1 MNHPTH
7 LLMLACALLAG
18 CSGPDAP
25 AERQA
30 APIRFAVAGR
40 LENPKIVEASGLAR
54 SQREPGTLW
63 TINDSGKPYL
73 YAIDHEGRHLGR
85 VDLNKSDNRDWEDL
99 ASFKFDGD
107 PYLLVADIGDNDAR
121 YKKRTIYIAKEP
133 RTDENKTK
141 VDWEIDF
148 EYPNGPRDAEAAAVD
163 VENERILVLTKR
175 DIPPAMYELPLRPDD
190 DKKVTATWLGTIDSL
205 PRPRRQDVEFATKSR
220 NWHWQPTGM
229 DISADGRA
237 AVILT
242 YRAVYYYLRRDG
254 QNWFDALN
262 TKPVRIS
269 LGNFQN
275 AEAVAFADDKRTVM
289 VTGENKNA
297 LLLRVDLNMPQ
308 PSAAA
313 KGDVTIMSFNVQNLF
328 DNVDDPGKDDKAY
341 LPLAAKQNDA
351 HIAACNEIE
360 VESWRNECL
369 TLDWS
374 DEALEF
380 KLGVI
385 AETIRQVNDGRGADV
400 IALQEVENI
409 NVLER
414 LRTDYLEDLGY
425 LPAILIEGTDTRGI
439 DVAFLSRLPLAAEP
453 ELHPL
458 LLPEFPDR
466 QGDTRG
472 VLQADFT
479 MPDGSI
485 LTGFS
490 VHFPAPFHPT
500 EMRVAAFEHLQG
512 LRAALPDDHHV
523 FAAGDFNTTSSEDA
537 REGLLDRY
545 ARPYWTLAHDIGC
558 GECDGTHYYSRN
570 DTWSFLDM
578 VLFAPARGE
587 NATAQ
592 IRADSV
598 AIANDYPAQAS
609 PDGTPERFRSEDKTG
624 VSDHWPMIAT
634 IELTQKQ

>member
-7 LLMLACALLAG
+7 LLVLACALLAG

-25 AERQA
+25 AERQKTTLG
-30 APIRFAVAGR
+30 FEVAGR
-40 LENPKIVEASGLAR
+40 LENPKIIEASGLAR
-54 SQREPGTLW
+54 SQREPGVLW

-73 YAIDHEGRHLGR
+73 YALDHEGQHLGR

-99 ASFKFDGD
+99 ASFKLDGD

-175 DIPPAMYELPLRPDD
+175 DIPPAMYELPLRPVDD
-190 DKKVTATWLGTIDSL
+190 NKVTATWLGTVDSL

-220 NWHWQPTGM
+220 NWHWQPVGM
-229 DISADGRA
+229 DISADNRA
-237 AVILT
+237 AVIMT
-242 YRAVYYYLRRDG
+242 YRAVYYYLRKEG
-254 QNWFDALN
+254 QDWFDALN

-275 AEAVAFADDKRTVM
+275 AEAVAFADDRRTVM
-289 VTGENKNA
+289 VTGENRNA
-297 LLLRVDLNMPQ
+297 LLLRVDLDMPQ
-308 PSAAA
+308 PPAVT
-313 KGDVTIMSFNVQNLF
+313 KGDVTVMSFNVQNLF

-341 LPLAAKQNDA
+341 LPLAAKQNET

-374 DEALEF
+374 DEALAF
-380 KLGVI
+380 KLGVV

-409 NVLER
+409 DVLER

-425 LPAILIEGTDTRGI
+425 LPAILVEGTDVRGI

-479 MPDGSI
+479 LPDGSI

-500 EMRVAAFEHLQG
+500 EMRVSAFEHLQR
-512 LRAALPDDHHV
+512 LRAALPDTHHV
-523 FAAGDFNTTSSEDA
+523 FAAGDFNTTSREDA
-537 REGLLDRY
+537 REGMLDRY

-558 GECDGTHYYSRN
+558 GECNGTHYYGRD

-578 VLFAPARGE
+578 ILFSPARGE
-587 NATAQ
+587 KATAQ

-598 AIANDYPAQAS
+598 AIANGNPAQTS
-609 PDGTPERFRSEDKTG
+609 PDGTPERFRSAEKTG